1 MKAIVV
7 TSPGGPEVLQPQE
20 VPSPDPG
27 PEELLV
33 DVVATAVNRA
43 DVLLRKGMY
52 ASAETSAEREA
63 EILGLEFSGRVS
75 AVGRRVREFGVG
87 DFVMGL
93 VAGGGYAQ
101 RLVVHERV
109 AMRIPRG
116 TSPTDAAAIPEVW
129 ITAFDALVCQGGLTS
144 GRTALVHG
152 GGSGVGTAA
161 IGLVKALGG
170 SVVCTSSAGKVE
182 RCLGLGADLA
192 LDYAD
197 GSFVEEVGRFTSGR
211 GVDVVLD
218 VLGGKYLKDNLAAVR
233 SGGRI
238 LQVGLLSGSKAE
250 IPLGKLLTKRVH
262 LIGTALR
269 SRPIEEKI
277 TLSRRFADEVL
288 PLFEE
293 GRLRPVIDRRYSLW
307 EAAEAHR
314 YMESNANF
322 GKILLEVSE

>member
-1 MKAIVV
+1 MKAIVL
-7 TSPGGPEVLQPQE
+7 TGSGGPEVLAAKE
-20 VPSPDPG
+20 VPAPAPG

-33 DVVATAVNRA
+33 EVAATAVNRA
-43 DVLLRKGMY
+43 DVLQRMGLY
-52 ASAETSAEREA
+52 AAAPSEV
-63 EILGLEFSGRVS
+63 EIPGLEFAGCV
-75 AVGRRVREFGVG
+75 AAAGQRVREFSVG

-116 TSPTDAAAIPEVW
+116 MSPIDAAAIPEVW
-129 ITAFDALVCQGGLTS
+129 MTAFDALVCQGGLTS

-170 SVVCTSSAGKVE
+170 SVISTSSAGKTE
-182 RCLGLGADLA
+182 RCLALGADLA
-192 LDYAD
+192 LDYASED
-197 GSFVEEVGRFTSGR
+197 FVKEVKRFTAGR
-211 GVDVVLD
+211 GADVVLD
-218 VLGGKYLKDNLAAVR
+218 VLGGEYLKRNLAAVR
-233 SGGRI
+233 VGGRI
-238 LQVGLLSGSKAE
+238 LQVGLLSGSEAE

-269 SRPIEEKI
+269 SRSIEEKI
-277 TLSRRFADEVL
+277 VLSRRFAEEVL
-288 PLFEE
+288 PFFDD
-293 GRLRPVIDRRYSLW
+293 GRLRPVIDRRYPLW
-307 EAAEAHR
+307 DVAEAHR

-322 GKILLEVSE
+322 GKILLEVSSA